1 MEAHHFA
8 TKIGLL
14 PHQGLILRTMDTGG
28 AGPITALLEAKRMI
42 ANEHINKIA
51 IVGGTTMLQTQSHL
65 EMTVVP
71 VYLLKN
77 IGDCVSSL
85 STDKFLERAD
95 GGCRNSEDPDQQ
107 SPVIPHGYDVYA
119 QYQLQK
125 YASTLKREHLA
136 MVPVLMSHFGIKHP
150 SSMMFGK
157 QPETLEN
164 VLNSRQI
171 APITNLLEC
180 ARRADGGILFLSHFI
195 IFSVIIIGIV
205 FL

>member
-42 ANEHINKIA
+42 ANEHVNKIA
-51 IVGGTTMLQTQSHL
+51 IVGG
-65 EMTVVP
+65 
-71 VYLLKN
+71 
-77 IGDCVSSL
+77 DCVSSMPI
-85 STDKFLERAD
+85 DKFLERAD
-95 GGCRNSEDPDQQ
+95 AGCRNTTDPEQQ

-125 YASTLKREHLA
+125 YASSLKREHFA

-150 SSMMFGK
+150 ASMMYGK
-157 QPETLEN
+157 EPETLEN
-164 VLNSRQI
+164 VLNSRRI

-180 ARRADGGILFLSHFI
+180 ARRADGGAA
-195 IFSVIIIGIV
+195 VC
-205 FL
+205 